1 MSIVKTDR
9 RTFVLGGLGA
19 ATTVA
24 LRGRVAWA
32 AEGVELPR
40 AIPSADQLAWQDLE
54 IGMFVHFAP
63 NTFQDKEGDD
73 LSTPL
78 SAINPDIDTDNWA
91 ECAVNLGARYIVF
104 VAKHAGGFCM
114 WQTKTTKYSIG
125 NTPWKGGHG
134 DVLGD
139 LAASCKKHGLRL
151 GVYLSP
157 RDDYFGAGV
166 GGVCKDKSKQPE
178 YDAMYREQLTEVL
191 TRYGQMVEVWFD
203 GSSVAP
209 ASDLVRKY
217 AAHAAIFQGPDAT
230 IRWVGNEMGFAPY
243 PLWNAET
250 KADARSGT
258 STSLLGDPD
267 GDAWVPVECDVS
279 IRRPNWFWSTKN
291 ERNLMTLDQLIEV
304 YYRSV
309 GRGAQ
314 LLLNIPADTRGHMP
328 DADFARARE
337 FGEEI
342 RRRFGKSVAETAGTG
357 ARIELRLAKGSPVD
371 HVILQE
377 DCRFGQ
383 RVRGFRLEG
392 LAGAE
397 WKALYTGSSIG
408 HKRIVPFAAGEYA
421 ALRLVVTETAGE
433 PHIRRFAAFHTG
445 VIAPATWDASARL
458 GSDDAVG
465 RWADSRFEV
474 DLTKKIHEAAQY
486 RLRFIGDGT
495 RVSGIRRSASA
506 GGRSG
511 RAIADSARSGGEECA
526 DSDHDGDWAEG
537 GCERNGGRRGAGND
551 FDAEDVARAGCA
563 GGLQHEDWISRVGQ
577 DGHCDG
583 VAAAGCRSRIGG
595 VEPD

>member
-1 MSIVKTDR
+1 MC
-9 RTFVLGGLGA
+9 A
-19 ATTVA
+19 Q
-24 LRGRVAWA
+24 LRPDPLPQ
-32 AEGVELPR
+32 VELAGR
-40 AIPSADQLAWQDLE
+40 SAAFPSADQLAWQDLE

-114 WQTKTTKYSIG
+114 WQTKTTKYSIA
-125 NTPWKGGHG
+125 NTPWKGGNG

-139 LAASCKKHGLRL
+139 LAASCKKRGLRL

-203 GSSVAP
+203 GSSVVP
-209 ASDLVRKY
+209 ASDLVHKY

-250 KADARSGT
+250 KADAHSGT

-291 ERNLMTLDQLIEV
+291 EHNLMTLDQLVEV

-328 DADFARARE
+328 DADFARAEE
-337 FGEEI
+337 FGAEI
-342 RRRFGKSVAETAGTG
+342 KRRFGKSVAETGGTG
-357 ARIELRLAKGSPVD
+357 ARVELRFANNTTLD

-377 DCRFGQ
+377 DCRYGQ
-383 RVRGFRLEG
+383 RVRGFKLEG
-392 LAGAE
+392 SAGGA
-397 WKALYTGSSIG
+397 WAALYTGSSIG
-408 HKRIVPFAAGEYA
+408 HKRIVSFAAGEYT
-421 ALRLVVTETAGE
+421 ALRLVVSETAGE

-445 VIAPATWDASARL
+445 IAAPATWDASARV
-458 GSDDAVG
+458 GSDDEVG
-465 RWADSRFEV
+465 RWSGSKFEV
-474 DLTKKIHEAAQY
+474 DLTKKIHDAALY
-486 RLRFIGDGT
+486 RIRLIGEGAQ
-495 RVSGIRRSASA
+495 VSGI
-506 GGRSG
+506 
-511 RAIADSARSGGEECA
+511 
-526 DSDHDGDWAEG
+526 SDVHLL
-537 GCERNGGRRGAGND
+537 
-551 FDAEDVARAGCA
+551 V
-563 GGLQHEDWISRVGQ
+563 
-577 DGHCDG
+577 
-583 VAAAGCRSRIGG
+583 GG
-595 VEPD
+595 VEEPSLIRHDPAAKNALILTLTGIGQRVVVSGTVEGAEQGTVLIQKM